1 MKRSFVRIGLALL
14 LVLWVAAPASAGEWR
29 YPFGLTY
36 TSGFSDVLDYYEDV
50 LGVDADLSFPI
61 GISFA
66 PYFEFDQGHRLG
78 LDVGPPSIILV
89 EITAGSS
96 SENIDYFNLPLGGTY
111 GYTFLRDKSVTPY
124 FRAGFRYNLVSGDL
138 VDSSSPGFLGAIGFE
153 THRKKRVGFSF
164 EIAYDNAT
172 VDFVDEIGFQRST
185 EEIEVG
191 GLQVSFRVI
200 FY

>member
-1 MKRSFVRIGLALL
+1 MRRNSVRIGLVLP

-96 SENIDYFNLPLGGTY
+96 SEDIDYFNLPLGGTY
-111 GYTFLRDKSVTPY
+111 GYTFLRDKCPPSRNSV
-124 FRAGFRYNLVSGDL
+124 L
-138 VDSSSPGFLGAIGFE
+138 DS
-153 THRKKRVGFSF
+153 
-164 EIAYDNAT
+164 
-172 VDFVDEIGFQRST
+172 
-185 EEIEVG
+185 
-191 GLQVSFRVI
+191 VI
-200 FY
+200 NR